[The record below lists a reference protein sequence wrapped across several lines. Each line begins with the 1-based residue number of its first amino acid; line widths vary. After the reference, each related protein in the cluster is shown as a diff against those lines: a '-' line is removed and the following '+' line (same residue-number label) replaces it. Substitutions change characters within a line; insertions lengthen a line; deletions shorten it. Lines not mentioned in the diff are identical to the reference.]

1 MRLKLGYSYKHKHAI
16 IAIIT
21 ILIIVAIIFLF
32 YKKFVSQKVGDINKT
47 KVGFFSAAGTSLT
60 AQQYSQLDMLLQN
73 LNKSNYAIVYGG
85 SKDGIMGQ
93 VGKSAIKNGL
103 SLYAID
109 SSQFNESQYTQ
120 AHVTMYN
127 TLIPRENALINNVD
141 IAIIL
146 PGGYGTLM
154 ELFWLVSLNNV
165 HQTNK
170 KIIIW
175 NIDGYYTTLIEFL
188 ESNKFQMGNN
198 TSFRSNRIV
207 VCDTYEEVLF
217 NIKKYP
223 NKITKNKN

>member
-1 MRLKLGYSYKHKHAI
+1 MSDVY
-16 IAIIT
+16 IT
-21 ILIIVAIIFLF
+21 QQMYIFLF
-32 YKKFVSQKVGDINKT
+32 YKKFVSPKVGDINKT
-47 KVGFFSAAGTSLT
+47 KVGFFGGLGISLT
-60 AQQYSQLDMLLQN
+60 AQQYSQLDMLMQN
-73 LNKSNYAIVYGG
+73 LNKSKYAIVYGG
-85 SKDGIMGQ
+85 SKNGILGQ

-127 TLIPRENALINNVD
+127 TLIPRENALLNNVD
-141 IAIIL
+141 IAIVL
-146 PGGYGTLM
+146 PGMYGTLM

-188 ESNKFQMGNN
+188 ESNKFQAGNN
-198 TSFRSNRIV
+198 VSFRSNGIV
-207 VCDTYEEVLF
+207 VCHTYEEVLL
-217 NIKKYP
+217 NIKKIS
-223 NKITKNKN
+223 K